1 MKTTM
6 NQPKTNVHYGQEIR
20 AKLENRGMSKAE
32 FAKRIKCSRNNV
44 YNIFN
49 REYVDLRLLQ
59 TISEVLDFDFIHDL

>member
-6 NQPKTNVHYGQEIR
+6 NQPKTNVHYGKEVLS
-20 AKLENRGMSKAE
+20 KLESRGMSKSE

-49 REYVDLRLLQ
+49 REDVDLRLLRR
-59 TISEVLDFDFIHDL
+59 ISEVLDFDFIHDL

>member
-6 NQPKTNVHYGQEIR
+6 NQPKPNVHYGKEVL
-20 AKLENRGMSKAE
+20 AKLESRGMSKAE

-49 REYVDLRLLQ
+49 REYIDMRRLRD
-59 TISEVLDFDFIHDL
+59 ISEVLDFDFIHDL

>member
-6 NQPKTNVHYGQEIR
+6 NPHKPNVHYGQEVK
-20 AKLENRGMSKAE
+20 AKVDESGMSIAE
-32 FAKRIKCSRNNV
+32 FARRIKSSRNNV

-49 REYVDLRLLQ
+49 REYVDLRLLR